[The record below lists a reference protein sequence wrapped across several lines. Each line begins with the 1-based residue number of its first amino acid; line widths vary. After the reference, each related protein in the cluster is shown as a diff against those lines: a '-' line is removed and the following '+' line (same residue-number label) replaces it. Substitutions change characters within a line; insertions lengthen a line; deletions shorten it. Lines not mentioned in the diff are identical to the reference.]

1 MLTYHIR
8 NERKEHKLF
17 GSYFTETVF
26 ILYKSPNTY
35 KNVFAELAFSIL
47 CNPHKQRADDWITAY
62 VSFAS
67 SCIPAVYAKPDTG
80 SLFC

>member
-1 MLTYHIR
+1 MRGR
-8 NERKEHKLF
+8 NTNSLEVTLLKQYL
-17 GSYFTETVF
+17 SYTN
-26 ILYKSPNTY
+26 LPNTH

-67 SCIPAVYAKPDTG
+67 SCIPAVYAKPDIG